1 MSPDDAPL
9 PATPGRRPRG
19 TEYAYG
25 GRAFGSDTVAGECGV
40 IAAAFKISYSA
51 LGEEWPAVA
60 LIGTAFF
67 VRPRVALTAR
77 HILPPS
83 RYPPDDGFTRCEY
96 WLVGR
101 DGSRIRFGPRHL
113 TRATGLD
120 AMRIDVPEPCSGRP
134 LPIATGTPAMG
145 EMHAALG
152 YASPSAMAQPYVVRP
167 RPWKRT
173 SDVLEWFD
181 MAQLRHARR
190 GVVDSTRSATIA
202 GADVRLDGVNVIE
215 FRAGGVQ
222 GMSGGPLVHEATGRA
237 VGVLSFGL
245 PNEGAAK
252 DVVYAM
258 PMTDVVPALGL

>member
-1 MSPDDAPL
+1 M
-9 PATPGRRPRG
+9 
-19 TEYAYG
+19 
-25 GRAFGSDTVAGECGV
+25 
-40 IAAAFKISYSA
+40 IAAVFKISYSA
-51 LGEEWPAVA
+51 LGEEWPAIT

-83 RYPPDDGFTRCEY
+83 RYAPDDGFTRCEY
-96 WLVGR
+96 WLLGR

-113 TRATGLD
+113 TRARGLD
-120 AMRIDVPEPCSGRP
+120 AMRIDAPEPCSGRP
-134 LPIATGTPAMG
+134 LPIATGPPAMG
-145 EMHAALG
+145 EIHAALG
-152 YASPSAMAQPYVVRP
+152 YAHPSAMAQPYAVRP
-167 RPWKRT
+167 RPWKRAP
-173 SDVLEWFD
+173 DVLEWFD
-181 MAQLRHARR
+181 MAKLRHARR
-190 GVVDSTRSATIA
+190 GVVDTARSATIA
-202 GADVRLDGVNVIE
+202 GADVRLDRVSVIE